1 MLCILFYQGG
11 WEDDE
16 TVLEA
21 ASREAIEEAGVKGI
35 LRVSFKQNIEQVML
49 KLFELDVFFCF
60 QEVPLGVWEF
70 RSKSSTVEDECL
82 GGCKGYMFALEV
94 TEELED
100 WPERENRERK
110 WV

>member
-1 MLCILFYQGG
+1 MNQKDCLSFYL
-11 WEDDE
+11 
-16 TVLEA
+16 V
-21 ASREAIEEAGVKGI
+21 I
-35 LRVSFKQNIEQVML
+35 
-49 KLFELDVFFCF
+49 CF

-70 RSKSSTVEDECL
+70 RSKSSISSSCNEEDECF

-110 WV
+110 WVN